1 MFTNIIKLMEIK
13 QQKRV
18 KFVLDVEKVFLCQNI
33 KIGERVENV
42 ALQNF
47 YNS

>member
-13 QQKRV
+13 QQKLV

>member
-13 QQKRV
+13 QQKPV

-33 KIGERVENV
+33 KIDERVGNV

>member
-13 QQKRV
+13 QQKPV

-33 KIGERVENV
+33 KIDERVENV
-42 ALQNF
+42 ALQNM

>member
-1 MFTNIIKLMEIK
+1 
-13 QQKRV
+13 
-18 KFVLDVEKVFLCQNI
+18 VEKVFLCQNI

>member
-1 MFTNIIKLMEIK
+1 
-13 QQKRV
+13 
-18 KFVLDVEKVFLCQNI
+18 VEKVFSCQNI